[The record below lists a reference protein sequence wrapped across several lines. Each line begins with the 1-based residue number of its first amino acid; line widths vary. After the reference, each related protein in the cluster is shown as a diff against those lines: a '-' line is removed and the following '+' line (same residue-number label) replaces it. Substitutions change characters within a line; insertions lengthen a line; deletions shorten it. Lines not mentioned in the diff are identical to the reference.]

1 MRPWLRQRSILP
13 LGIEETMTDF
23 FSTVTERRTVR
34 DFLPEPVP
42 AEVLQR
48 CLDAALLA
56 PSSSNLQPWEFV
68 VISSPEKRQAAND
81 ACLMQSPA
89 TSAPLL
95 IALVAHRD
103 TWRRN
108 RDHIV
113 TTFEKRGGM
122 RASQR
127 TYYTKIIPMVYTNGP
142 FNLLGWWKPLVG
154 RVASFFKAMPNFMTK
169 TDVRIMSHKSTAL
182 AAATFMLALRAE
194 GYDSCPMEGF
204 DPWRAKR
211 LLGLGLGSEVNM
223 FIAVGKR
230 SDKGVWWDRVLVPKA
245 WAIREI

>member
-1 MRPWLRQRSILP
+1 MS
-13 LGIEETMTDF
+13 EF
-23 FSTVTERRTVR
+23 FSAVATRRSVR
-34 DFLPEPVP
+34 DFLPDSVP
-42 AEVLQR
+42 DEVLQL
-48 CLDAALLA
+48 CLDAARQA

-68 VISSPEKRQAAND
+68 IVRSPEARQAANE
-81 ACLMQSPA
+81 ACLSQSAA
-89 TSAPLL
+89 TTAPLL
-95 IALVAHRD
+95 LAVVAHRD

-113 TTFEKRGGM
+113 ATFEQRGGI
-122 RASQR
+122 RKRQR

-142 FNLLGWWKPLVG
+142 FNVLGWWKPLLG
-154 RVASFFKAMPNFMTK
+154 RVMSPFKAMPNFMTK

-204 DPWRAKR
+204 DPYRAKK
-211 LLGLGLGSEVNM
+211 LLKLERGAEVSM

-230 SDKGVWWDRVLVPKA
+230 SDKGVWWERILMPRE
-245 WAIREI
+245 WAVREI